1 MSFSIC
7 PIGGLGQIGS
17 NMMEVKSTASSFII
31 DCGILFPY
39 EDTFNINY
47 LIPNFEDLERP
58 ECIIITHGH
67 EDHIGALGHLIEK
80 FPGITIYAPPFA
92 RELIRRKF
100 EFYPRK
106 LSFKLKTQ
114 VDEAIEID
122 HLKIDYIRVNHSIPD
137 TFGIFITNLQTQTGL
152 FYISDFKVDPKARL
166 EKPFDFKKLEKL
178 SKGLKKRVLM
188 PDSTNITSSVA
199 KTPSEE
205 DLVPQIQKH
214 IASEHQRVFI
224 TTFSSNIHRIQNI
237 LERSKGSGRKCVLY
251 GRSMK
256 NYWETAYDAGIV
268 DSLDD
273 FYDVSEVDSE
283 KDKLTV
289 IVSGCQGDFR
299 STFRRISMGQDSW
312 FKPNKNDLFLL
323 SSKSIPG
330 NEKKIGLCLN
340 ELSREGVQIITASDD
355 LIHASGHAC
364 KEDLSMVLD
373 SYKPDIVIPI
383 HGESFFLERHQR
395 WLGSVAPKAKA
406 FKILNYQEFDLES
419 NHIQYREEKAPILI
433 QGQAMIL
440 DRDAIRERRKI
451 AEAGYVLITIV
462 HNKSK
467 ILAKQ
472 VLTEGIT
479 FQEGLP
485 YEKFEKNIF
494 QIIQKDFKPSKA
506 GTEQVRVNSRRLFVD
521 LLGIKP
527 VVKVATILLK

>member
-58 ECIIITHGH
+58 EFIIITHGH
-67 EDHIGALGHLIEK
+67 EDHIGALGHLVEK

-92 RELIRRKF
+92 RELIRKKF

-114 VDEAIEID
+114 LDEAIEID
-122 HLKIDYIRVNHSIPD
+122 HLNIDYIQVNHSIPD
-137 TFGIFITNLQTQTGL
+137 TFGIFITNTKTKTGL
-152 FYISDFKVDPKARL
+152 LYISDFKVDLKAKL
-166 EKPFDFKKLEKL
+166 EPVFDFKKLEKL
-178 SKGLKKRVLM
+178 SRNLKKRILM
-188 PDSTNITSSVA
+188 PDSTNITSSMT

-205 DLVPQIQKH
+205 DLVPQIQ
-214 IASEHQRVFI
+214 AYLNSTNNRVFI
-224 TTFSSNIHRIQNI
+224 TTFSSNVHRIQNI
-237 LERSKGSGRKCVLY
+237 LECSKASGRKCVLY

-256 NYWETAYDAGIV
+256 NYWETAYNAGIV
-268 DSLDD
+268 DSLYD
-273 FYDVSEVDSE
+273 FHDVSEVDTE
-283 KDKLTV
+283 NDKLTV

-312 FKPNKNDLFLL
+312 FKPSENDLFLL

-340 ELSREGVQIITASDD
+340 ELSREGVTIVTANDD

-364 KEDLSMVLD
+364 KEDLTYVLN
-373 SYKPDIVIPI
+373 SYKPDVIIPI
-383 HGESFFLERHQR
+383 HGESFFLERHQK
-395 WLGSVAPKAKA
+395 WLKQVAPQASA
-406 FKILNYQEFDLES
+406 FKIFNYQEFDLENNLVS
-419 NHIQYREEKAPILI
+419 LRAEKAPILI
-433 QGQAMIL
+433 QGLAHIL
-440 DRDAIRERRKI
+440 DRQAISERRKI
-451 AEAGYVLITIV
+451 AEAGLVVITIV

-467 ILAKQ
+467 ILDKQ
-472 VLTEGIT
+472 LHFEGIT
-479 FQEGLP
+479 FQEELP
-485 YEKFEKNIF
+485 FEKFEKNIF
-494 QIIQKDFKPSKA
+494 QIIQKEFKPAKA
-506 GTEQVRVNSRRLFVD
+506 NTEQVRVNSRRLFID

-527 VVKVATILLK
+527 VVRVNTCTLK